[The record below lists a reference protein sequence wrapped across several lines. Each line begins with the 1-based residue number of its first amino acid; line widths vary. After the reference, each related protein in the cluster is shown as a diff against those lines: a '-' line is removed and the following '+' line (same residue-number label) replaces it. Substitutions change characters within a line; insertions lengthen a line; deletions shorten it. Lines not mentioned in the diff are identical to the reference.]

1 MLIPYYTDAPIYY
14 WPFATV
20 GLIVVNFF
28 VFCLE
33 PYPSAS
39 FALVHGDG
47 LYPLQWLTS
56 FFLHG
61 GFVHLLGN
69 LIFLWAFGLIVEGKV
84 GPFIFLAI
92 YLATG
97 VGQNAVE
104 QLVYMN
110 ASEIRYSY
118 GASSAIYGL
127 VMISLIWAPQD
138 EMKSI
143 LFFFFP
149 VQIPIAM
156 FGLIFCAWDFTAAV
170 FSGFEV
176 GTAVL
181 HLMGAIFG
189 VVIGFGMLITSKVD
203 CEQRDL
209 ISMCIQLGG
218 GKGVEKRKSRKELLA
233 EQQEKDQRLFET
245 QQAILKCWE
254 SMERHLQAGN
264 TRAAADIFPKIK
276 KLDHRQQWRDPFL
289 FEIITQWQSE
299 KKWDQVEFYSREYI
313 VAALPMKND
322 VAINLARILLVHRE
336 RPRASISVLQSVDI
350 ANLTE
355 KQNQYIVE
363 IVKRANQLIESG
375 AIEING
381 Q

>member
-14 WPFATV
+14 WPFATI
-20 GLIVVNFF
+20 GLIVTNFF
-28 VFCLE
+28 VFCLQ
-33 PYPSAS
+33 PYPSES

-47 LYPLQWLTS
+47 IYPVQWLTS
-56 FFLHG
+56 IFIHG
-61 GFVHLLGN
+61 GIIHLLGN

-97 VGQNAVE
+97 VGQSAAE
-104 QLVYMN
+104 QLIYMN
-110 ASEIRYSY
+110 SSEITYSY

-176 GTAVL
+176 STAVL

-209 ISMCIQLGG
+209 ISMFIQLGG
-218 GKGVEKRKSRKELLA
+218 GKGVKKRKSRKELLV

-245 QQAILKCWE
+245 QQSILKCWE
-254 SMERHLQAGN
+254 SMERHLRAGN
-264 TRAAADIFPKIK
+264 TRAAADVFPKIK

-322 VAINLARILLVHRE
+322 VAINLARILVVHRE
-336 RPRASISVLQSVDI
+336 RPRASIAVLQSVDV

-355 KQNQYIVE
+355 KQKQYVVE

-375 AIEING
+375 AIEINE